1 MVSSNG
7 SIYTGNSYVMR
18 PLQPPTRFSE
28 NPKENLG
35 KEPTGAEFIPGNS
48 SEEETS
54 GTEESDEDIKLGNK
68 PFLKKQ
74 KEQLRHI
81 YDLIEDVD
89 SKTQTVRDEQ
99 KVIEDNK
106 ENEYREHNVEQYEI
120 QLEWLDDQRDLL
132 KDLLE
137 ATQHWY
143 KSIRRLSR
151 YSIFRNRDKHQKCY
165 KQRAAYRL
173 RVESSEQNLQKHQ
186 VGRKQLNLRH
196 EQQRDVQPETP
207 KPERRTTTFPGGYIH
222 TPEYR
227 RTAGTDP
234 TSSLF
239 PTTEFPGLSLSDS
252 STKTPEEQTTA
263 AKGKTKEQTTIENQG
278 TEPPQEAMEERR
290 SQTPG
295 IGQRYSGYRVPK
307 PRTLQGEGDNEDR
320 TTIDS
325 WIREVKSHFNLEK
338 TPKKTTL
345 RHCNSG

>member
-1 MVSSNG
+1 V
-7 SIYTGNSYVMR
+7 
-18 PLQPPTRFSE
+18 
-28 NPKENLG
+28 NLG

-48 SEEETS
+48 SEEDTS

-81 YDLIEDVD
+81 HDLIEDVD

-106 ENEYREHNVEQYEI
+106 ENKHREHNVEQYEI

-151 YSIFRNRDKHQKCY
+151 TSIFLDRDKHQKYY
-165 KQRAAYRL
+165 KQRAACRL
-173 RVESSEQNLQKHQ
+173 RVESCEQNLQKHQ
-186 VGRKQLNLRH
+186 AGRKQLNLRD

-207 KPERRTTTFPGGYIH
+207 KPERRTTTFPGGYIQ

-239 PTTEFPGLSLSDS
+239 PTTGFAEFSLSGS

-263 AKGKTKEQTTIENQG
+263 AKGKTKEQTTIENKG

-295 IGQRYSGYRVPK
+295 FEESYSGYRVPK
-307 PRTLQGEGDNEDR
+307 PHTFTGKGDNEDG

-325 WIREVKSHFNLEK
+325 WIREVKSHFNLAK
-338 TPKKTTL
+338 TPEKDHPETL
-345 RHCNSG
+345 QFWLEGRAKDFYWAKRLPLLAKGKDLNLD